1 MKPSQ
6 DAGADPQDDQR
17 KLTESVD
24 KQAERMKRA
33 AKDRLTLLAQTR
45 FLGTIGILMVLPIVA
60 GAYLGLW
67 LDSLA
72 PGYSVRW
79 TTSLIF
85 LGAVLGGVNVY
96 LFIRE

>member
-1 MKPSQ
+1 VNPRE
-6 DAGADPQDDQR
+6 DR
-17 KLTESVD
+17 HRLTESVE
-24 KQAERMKRA
+24 QQTERMKRA
-33 AKDRLTLLAQTR
+33 ARDRLTLLAQTR
-45 FLGTIGILMVLPIVA
+45 FLGTIGILLVLPIVA

-85 LGAVLGGVNVY
+85 LGVVVGGVNVY